1 VSDGT
6 EEAKQYQWRLC
17 SRTMLIVLVLSIGCI
32 VAQYRDI
39 GKGLLLGTLF
49 SILNFLLMGRFLPH
63 TIGPSRG
70 KASLAA
76 LGSIVIRYG
85 ALAIP
90 LVVGIQ
96 SDTIHFGAVVVGIF
110 SVQIMIL
117 LEHIVFRPHAGV
129 K

>member
-49 SILNFLLMGRFLPH
+49 SILNFLLMGKFLLR

-70 KASLAA
+70 KTSLAA

-117 LEHIVFRPHAGV
+117 LEHVVFRPHAGM